1 MKWKLILYFLLMAS
15 PYYCFPQQTI
25 QQDSMFCLTL
35 TDVNLKS
42 KQRYTFH
49 YLYVSKLSDFYIDY
63 SNEDSLFYNIYRKA
77 VPAANNFKYMFVMN
91 PFIQECINDSSLL
104 DYDYQKSIKYFRNM
118 KLILDDEMEDG
129 KSLHINISDSRR
141 LVISHLFFV
150 KSVFHTIPL
159 RCIRAYKNIKK
170 YYPEDKLPSH
180 TYIFNKFYYVE
191 SIELLPS
198 DIDTVAKHVRFSY
211 RPRIRFEWN
220 DSL

>member
-1 MKWKLILYFLLMAS
+1 MKWKLILYFLLMALT
-15 PYYCFPQQTI
+15 YDCFPQRAT

-35 TDVNLKS
+35 IDVNLKS

-49 YLYVSKLSDFYIDY
+49 YLYVSDLSNFYIDY

-77 VPAANNFKYMFVMN
+77 VPAAHDLKYMFVMN
-91 PFIQECINDSSLL
+91 PLIQECINDSSLL
-104 DYDYQKSIKYFRNM
+104 DYDYQKSIKYYRNM

-191 SIELLPS
+191 PIELLPS